1 MGGFLFVLPL
11 IVMIFVQPIQYYS
24 FALFRKFPDLY
35 RQFKELVGFK
45 EHQPL
50 DRLQAATEDFEEMPP
65 LRSTNAPLQREAES
79 SATSERERRWRERE
93 RERDK
98 ERKPGAFDTES
109 TSTSDRK
116 IHLEIGTNWFTF
128 ALSRVYKLS

>member
-1 MGGFLFVLPL
+1 MFSYNERYNF
-11 IVMIFVQPIQYYS
+11 FYS
-24 FALFRKFPDLY
+24 YALFRKFPDLY

-45 EHQPL
+45 EQQPL
-50 DRLQAATEDFEEMPP
+50 ARLQEATEELEEMPP
-65 LRSTNAPLQREAES
+65 LRSTNASVLALQRDREREVES

-98 ERKPGAFDTES
+98 ERKPGAFDIET

-116 IHLEIGTNWFTF
+116 IHLEIGTRLPLIFE
-128 ALSRVYKLS
+128 LLYD